1 MTPITPHLAEE
12 LWMTQGY
19 NHFVSNE
26 IYPEFNPQEISEKD
40 EVGEYLL
47 TRVIED
53 TNEILKVTKI
63 TPKKIYIYTSP
74 EWKQK
79 IFRKALQ
86 HAAENQFNVGLMIK
100 DILTDP
106 LMKPLGQQVPQF
118 VSKIGGEIKMF
129 SEIDRERFRIPINEK
144 DHLLKAK
151 LYLNEVF
158 NCEVEIYSADDNN
171 LYDPAKKIKFAIPL
185 RPAIYI
191 E

>member
-12 LWMTQGY
+12 LWAKQGHQ
-19 NHFVSNE
+19 HFVSNE
-26 IYPEFNPQEISEKD
+26 KYPVFNPEEISEKD
-40 EVGEYLL
+40 EVGEYLI

-63 TPKKIYIYTSP
+63 IPKKICIYTSP
-74 EWKQK
+74 DWKQK

-86 HAAENQFNVGLMIK
+86 LAAGNEFNVGQMIK
-100 DILTDP
+100 DTLTDP
-106 LMKPLGQQVPQF
+106 SMKPLGQQISQF
-118 VSKIGGEIKMF
+118 VSKIGSEIKMF
-129 SEIDRERFRIPINEK
+129 SEIDRRRFTIPINEK
-144 DHLLKAK
+144 EHLNDAK

-158 NCEVEIYSADDNN
+158 SCVVEIYSVDDTN
-171 LYDPAKKIKFAIPL
+171 LYDPAKKIKFATPL

>member
-12 LWMTQGY
+12 LWEAQGQ

-26 IYPEFNPQEISEKD
+26 NYPEFNLEEISEQD

-63 TPKKIYIYTSP
+63 TPKKICIYTSP
-74 EWKQK
+74 KWKQK
-79 IFRKALQ
+79 IYSKALKLVD
-86 HAAENQFNVGLMIK
+86 ENQFNVGQMIK
-100 DILTDP
+100 ETLTDTS
-106 LMKPLGQQVPQF
+106 MKPISQQVSQF
-118 VSKIGGEIKMF
+118 VSKIGSEIKML
-129 SEIDRERFRIPINEK
+129 SEIDRKRFLIPLNEK
-144 DHLLKAK
+144 DQLLNAK
-151 LYLNEVF
+151 VYLNEVF
-158 NCEVEIYSADDNN
+158 NCEVEIYSADDKN